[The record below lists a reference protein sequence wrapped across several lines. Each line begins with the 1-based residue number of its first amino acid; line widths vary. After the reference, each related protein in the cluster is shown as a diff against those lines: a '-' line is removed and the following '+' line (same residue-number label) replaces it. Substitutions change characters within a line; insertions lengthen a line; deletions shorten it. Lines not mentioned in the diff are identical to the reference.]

1 MFPRQGRG
9 LHTVAEGVND
19 ELWRRAKKGKH
30 LHVFAIWEMDSVI
43 QPAQMF
49 GTDILTL
56 DMIVTGFVLFS
67 QISTSDV
74 IFSVLLAEVGEG
86 HGVLDVDGE
95 LLCVAEHGLVQGEEL
110 VILHGAPGGDLTQ
123 VPPV

>member
-1 MFPRQGRG
+1 
-9 LHTVAEGVND
+9 
-19 ELWRRAKKGKH
+19 
-30 LHVFAIWEMDSVI
+30 MDSVI

-56 DMIVTGFVLFS
+56 DMIVTGFFLFS
-67 QISTSDV
+67 QRPTSDV
-74 IFSVLLAEVGEG
+74 IFPVLLAEVGEG
-86 HGVLDVDGE
+86 HRVLDVDGE
-95 LLCVAEHGLVQGEEL
+95 LLGVAEHGLVQGEEL